1 LSWFLDSRLPQA
13 FAINLSIENFL
24 VSGSYCQSDKEGV
37 FVKPLSCIAS
47 GVLLNPNSGYSYYQ
61 AEGISVGSGEIEST
75 VKQMGRRVKISG
87 AQWDEDNVQ
96 SVLWQRCAYLNGE
109 LSR

>member
-13 FAINLSIENFL
+13 FAINLSIENFI

-47 GVLLNPNSGYSYYQ
+47 GVLLNPNSGYSKPFGPMNCIHCQ
-61 AEGISVGSGEIEST
+61 SEAI
-75 VKQMGRRVKISG
+75 VKNGTKTLKTGQ
-87 AQWDEDNVQ
+87 
-96 SVLWQRCAYLNGE
+96 VLQQYLCNTCV
-109 LSR
+109 R

>member
-13 FAINLSIENFL
+13 FAINFSIENFL

-47 GVLLNPNSGYSYYQ
+47 GVLLNPNSGYFNLQTNTRSLEALYTQ
-61 AEGISVGSGEIEST
+61 VLAEAGE
-75 VKQMGRRVKISG
+75 
-87 AQWDEDNVQ
+87 N
-96 SVLWQRCAYLNGE
+96 
-109 LSR
+109 

>member
-1 LSWFLDSRLPQA
+1 MELSWFLDSRLPQA

-47 GVLLNPNSGYSYYQ
+47 GVLLNPNSG
-61 AEGISVGSGEIEST
+61 
-75 VKQMGRRVKISG
+75 
-87 AQWDEDNVQ
+87 
-96 SVLWQRCAYLNGE
+96 
-109 LSR
+109 

>member
-47 GVLLNPNSGYSYYQ
+47 GVLLNPNSGYSHFYLLFGQ
-61 AEGISVGSGEIEST
+61 STSTAFLCGLTNAISEDLLVTLQGQLIEFKRS
-75 VKQMGRRVKISG
+75 RS
-87 AQWDEDNVQ
+87 
-96 SVLWQRCAYLNGE
+96 LLNA
-109 LSR
+109 